1 MFMANGGGLEI
12 AATKRGKGMK
22 IIAIVDRRGFQVAKT
37 AAIETAPVRVRS
49 GGRLAKC

>member
-22 IIAIVDRRGFQVAKT
+22 IIAIVEWISSRENG
-37 AAIETAPVRVRS
+37 S
-49 GGRLAKC
+49 H